1 MTPKDLEAKTLSDMA
16 GMVERRVTDVLILL
30 EQIAWQADPQNQEA
44 ESNIAILNN
53 LRYRIALEYRRAKS
67 SLNELQG

>member
-30 EQIAWQADPQNQEA
+30 EQIVFQAKPQNQEA
-44 ESNIAILNN
+44 EENICDLCYFNDT
-53 LRYRIALEYRRAKS
+53 IASAYDRVKS
-67 SLNELQG
+67 ALNELQG

>member
-30 EQIAWQADPQNQEA
+30 EQIVFQAEPQNKKA
-44 ESNIAILNN
+44 ESDIAILNN

>member
-16 GMVERRVTDVLILL
+16 GMVERRVTDILIIL
-30 EQIAWQADPQNQEA
+30 EQIVFEADPKNEEV
-44 ESNIAILNN
+44 ESDIF
-53 LRYRIALEYRRAKS
+53 ALSELQSQISSAYDRAKR